1 MRRSPRTQL
10 VSTFEILA
18 RLPRTFVDDA
28 DDGSAA
34 TSQRFYPCRGSS
46 FALVYNAA
54 VIGSLLVRLS
64 EHKQRGS
71 VPCPF
76 YGYTASQRRS
86 HRFKR
91 ASGPIGRWI
100 VDRWADHPDSS
111 AAHRNALA
119 SADQC
124 LSSRIVRHPF
134 STPANEARGAVTGI
148 GPIISLSRCHHR
160 IIAKRSKVSRHGNSL
175 N

>member
-28 DDGSAA
+28 DDGIAA

-54 VIGSLLVRLS
+54 VLRFLLVWLS

-91 ASGPIGRWI
+91 ASGPPSGRSSIGGPTIPTCLPRK
-100 VDRWADHPDSS
+100 R
-111 AAHRNALA
+111 HRNALA

-134 STPANEARGAVTGI
+134 STPANEAGDAVRGI
-148 GPIISLSRCHHR
+148 GLTISLSRCHHR
-160 IIAKRSKVSRHGNSL
+160 IIAK
-175 N
+175 